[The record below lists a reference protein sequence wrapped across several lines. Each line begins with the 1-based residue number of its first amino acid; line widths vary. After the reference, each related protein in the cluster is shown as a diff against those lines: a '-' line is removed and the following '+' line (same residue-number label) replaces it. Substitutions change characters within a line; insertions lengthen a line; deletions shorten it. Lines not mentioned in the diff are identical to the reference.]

1 MGAAQRRWLVGNA
14 GLVTAAINV
23 VLNAGPALLATR
35 DRDHVPLWTMPF
47 TGGTGVVTDTL
58 GTLII
63 LPFVTTI
70 LCTAA
75 VWRDRRAGRLDR
87 ARLPERLTPLLLRP
101 RRRAPRGAVFAVV
114 SVALLAVPAAALLAA
129 AAPDGLDRGPFV
141 VYKTVL
147 GVALGLVVTPLIA
160 ARAMADRRG

>member
-1 MGAAQRRWLVGNA
+1 METAQRRWLIVNA
-14 GLVTAAINV
+14 VLVTAVVNL
-23 VLNAGPALLATR
+23 VLNWLPAWLAVR
-35 DRDHVPLWTMPF
+35 DVDHVPLWTAPL
-47 TGGTGVVTDTL
+47 TGGTGVYTDTL

-75 VWRDRRAGRLDR
+75 VWRDRRAGRLER
-87 ARLPERLTPLLLRP
+87 AWLPKSLTPLRVLP
-101 RRRAPRGAVFAVV
+101 RRRAARGAVFAVV

-129 AAPDGLDRGPFV
+129 VAPDGLDRGPFV
-141 VYKTVL
+141 VYKTAL

-160 ARAMADRRG
+160 ARAMADRL

>member
-1 MGAAQRRWLVGNA
+1 MDAAQRRWLIVNA

-35 DRDHVPLWTMPF
+35 DRDRVPLWTVPF
-47 TGGTGVVTDTL
+47 TGGTGVYTDTL

-75 VWRDRRAGRLDR
+75 VWRDRRAGRLGR
-87 ARLPERLTPLLLRP
+87 AWLAQSLTPLRVLP
-101 RRRAPRGAVFAVV
+101 RRRAARGAVFAVV

-129 AAPDGLDRGPFV
+129 VAPDGLDRGPFV
-141 VYKTVL
+141 VYKT
-147 GVALGLVVTPLIA
+147 AL
-160 ARAMADRRG
+160 

>member
-1 MGAAQRRWLVGNA
+1 MDAAQRRWLLVNA

-35 DRDHVPLWTMPF
+35 DRAHIPLWTVPF
-47 TGGTGVVTDTL
+47 TGGTGVYTDTL

-75 VWRDRRAGRLDR
+75 VWRDRRAGRLER
-87 ARLPERLTPLLLRP
+87 ATLPERLTPLLLLP
-101 RRRAPRGAVFAVV
+101 RRRAPRGAVFAVAT
-114 SVALLAVPAAALLAA
+114 VALLAVPAAALLAA
-129 AAPDGLDRGPFV
+129 AAPNGLARGPFV
-141 VYKTVL
+141 AYKTVL
-147 GVALGLVVTPLIA
+147 GLALGLVVTPLIA
-160 ARAMADRRG
+160 ARAMADRL